1 MAEQSNAD
9 GARPKLPLWRN
20 RDFVTLW
27 SGGLISALG
36 TGISSLSYPFLML
49 AMTHSPAQAG
59 LTGALRALPYL
70 LLGLPAGALA
80 DRWNRKRVMILCDAG
95 RALNMATIPLALWL
109 SHLTAAQLYVNAVV
123 GGILFVFF
131 NVAEAARLPHVVPAE
146 QLPAAAAAEEM
157 MSSAAR
163 VVGPPLGGSLYQ
175 LGHAVP
181 FLADGLSYAASVL
194 AIFSVKV
201 EFQERRVAAPTHLRR
216 EIAEGVGWLWHH
228 PLLRTVAVTTAGL
241 QLAVSGVS
249 LLVIVLAQHQH
260 ASAPVIGALFSATGI
275 GGVLGAALAPRV
287 LRALGFGRVIL
298 GMMWGEVLLWPF
310 FALAPNPVALGAV
323 LGLFAFTMPIYG
335 VATVSYRLQATPDHL
350 RSRVGSVFRLI
361 AWSSEPLGAALAGV
375 LIQTIGAA
383 STAIAFSGW
392 ALAVAGIA
400 TLNRRLRRAATS
412 RTSRPDPL
420 PDEQAK
426 ETHTLRVCSFC
437 GKKAHEVRWMIAGRG
452 RVIICDDCVTRC
464 NDMIAEANAS

>member
-1 MAEQSNAD
+1 MAEQSKVD
-9 GARPKLPLWRN
+9 GTASRLLWRN

-27 SGGLISALG
+27 IGGLISALG
-36 TGISSLSYPFLML
+36 TGVSRLSYPLLML
-49 AMTHSPAQAG
+49 AVTHSPAQAG
-59 LTGALRALPYL
+59 FAGAVRALPYL
-70 LLGLPAGALA
+70 LLGLPAGVLA
-80 DRWNRKRVMILCDAG
+80 DRWNRKRIMILCDAG

-109 SHLTAAQLYVNAVV
+109 GHLTAAQLYANALV

-131 NVAEAARLPHVVPAE
+131 DVAEAARLPHVVPAA
-146 QLPAAAAAEEM
+146 QLPAAAAAEQT
-157 MSSAAR
+157 MSSAAG

-175 LGHAVP
+175 LGHAIP

-194 AIFSVKV
+194 ALFCVKV
-201 EFQERRVAAPTHLRR
+201 EFQERRAATSSHLRT

-241 QLAVSGVS
+241 QLAVSGIS
-249 LLVIVLAQHQH
+249 LIVIVLAQHQH
-260 ASAPVIGALFSATGI
+260 ASTSVIGALFSATGI
-275 GGVLGAALAPRV
+275 GGVLGAALAPRI

-298 GMMWGEVLLWPF
+298 GMMWGEVVLWPF

-335 VATVSYRLQATPDHL
+335 VATVSYRLQVTPDRL

-375 LIQTIGAA
+375 LIQALGAA
-383 STAIAFSGW
+383 STALAFSGW

-400 TLNRRLRRAATS
+400 TLSRPLRRAATS
-412 RTSRPDPL
+412 RASL
-420 PDEQAK
+420 PNSSSDAQAD
-426 ETHTLRVCSFC
+426 ETHAAHVCSFC
-437 GKKAHEVRWMIAGRG
+437 GKKAHEVRWMIASRG
-452 RVIICDDCVTRC
+452 RAIICDNCVTRC
-464 NDMIAEANAS
+464 NGMIAKADAS